1 MKNKSLRR
9 SLLTSVVSLATCS
22 TMFVGTTFA
31 WFTDSVTSARNVI
44 QSGNL
49 DITLNYWDGDSF
61 EEVGKNTKLFNDAA
75 RWEPGHTEVAYLE
88 IANAGSLALKYQLA
102 VNVFNETLGKTKDG
116 AEIKLSDYL
125 VFTVKEI
132 NANEVGT
139 YDRKEAKEFAGTS
152 TGLKAYK
159 SEYTPLEKNGDAD
172 YVAMVIYMPET
183 VQNEANHDGVNIPS
197 IEMGVS
203 LVATQMAYEEDSFN
217 NEYDKDAP
225 ELYSVNGKSY
235 NSAEEALNAAQSGDK
250 VILSGITA
258 PINVDK
264 AIDLTISRATVQAA
278 EGVNAMTISADAT
291 VKFDGA
297 NTFIGGKDADG
308 ISITNSAAPV
318 LTGKTANLT
327 VKGNN
332 CVDGSK
338 DVKIGGS
345 GIGAD
350 ENSSIVIKDLANLVA
365 EGYGT
370 AGFGIGG
377 ATKSVTLDKV
387 NVEYVSGGFVQPK
400 LVYDTSYGKSEPE
413 GGSAIGSMTSGAQ
426 INIKNSTIVHADG
439 GSKAAAIGARYHTGV
454 TVNITDSNVTA
465 FGGNASA
472 GIGGS
477 RVSSEATVAEQ
488 CNITITNSTV
498 NATGGQ
504 FAAGIGSGYD
514 THCKAY
520 GFPFAVINIDAQ
532 SKITAQGGQYGAG
545 IGTGYHVAGLA
556 GNIECEVKA
565 KDGGYRADKYTRA
578 QSVGFGVVDVT
589 REGKDSNF
597 YITYMGTPIT
607 IPSVELVQDK
617 INNAQAG
624 EKILLP
630 EGYYDQL
637 IVQNADGSL
646 KNGLTIIGDKGAV
659 VGNLNLNGSKNITV
673 KNIAFDAAGAA
684 LSNNYYTNISFYNT
698 ASGNCSENVVIENC
712 QFNGTATAGRDAY
725 CPIISNH
732 KSSHTRVANITVK
745 DCEFNAPSMY
755 CMSFFYTAKGTITVE
770 NNKFS
775 NFYAYAVAL
784 NTYNS
789 SDLIVKGNTFTF
801 ADFAHATS
809 SSAIYSASRSET
821 TNIINAKITGNT
833 FTGYVGEGFNP
844 GVIYFGTGTT
854 ANRYQTS
861 NFTYSFSG
869 NTFEGTFAGKDESTV
884 KVNLP

>member
-132 NANEVGT
+132 EKDKVGS
-139 YDRKEAKEFAGTS
+139 YDRAEAKEFAGTAM
-152 TGLKAYK
+152 GLKEYK
-159 SEYTPLEKNGDAD
+159 SEYIPLEKTNDAD
-172 YVAMVIYMPET
+172 YVAMVIYMPES
-183 VQNEANHDGVNIPS
+183 VQNEANHNGVDVPS

-203 LVATQMAYEEDSFN
+203 LFATQYAYEEDSFN
-217 NEYDKDAP
+217 NEYDKNAP
-225 ELYSVNGKSY
+225 DLYTVNGTSYKSVT
-235 NSAEEALNAAQSGDK
+235 EALAAAKDGDN
-250 VILSGITA
+250 VVLSGITA

-264 AIDLTISRATVQAA
+264 AIDLTISRATVQAG

-297 NTFIGGKDADG
+297 NSFVGGKGADG
-308 ISITNSAAPV
+308 ISIVGANAV
-318 LTGKTANLT
+318 LTGETANLT

-377 ATKSVTLDKV
+377 ATKSVTIE
-387 NVEYVSGGFVQPK
+387 NSTVEYAAGGFVQPK

-413 GGSAIGSMTSGAQ
+413 GGAAIGSMTSGAQ
-426 INIKNSTIVHADG
+426 INIKNSTIVRADG

-477 RVSSEATVAEQ
+477 RVSDDLTAEQ
-488 CNITITNSTV
+488 QCNTIDIKNSTV
-498 NATGGQ
+498 NATGGD
-504 FAAGIGSGYD
+504 FGAGIGTGYD
-514 THCKAY
+514 THCGK
-520 GFPFAVINIDAQ
+520 FATPLVIINIDAT
-532 SKITAQGGQYGAG
+532 SNITAQGGKYGAG
-545 IGTGYHVAGLA
+545 IGTGYHVAA
-556 GNIECEVKA
+556 VIGNIECEVNA
-565 KDGGYRADKYTRA
+565 KDGGSREKYTVARPI
-578 QSVGFGVVDVT
+578 GFGVVDMT
-589 REGKDSNF
+589 KEGSVGNF
-597 YITYMGTPIT
+597 YINYMGMTITLADKVITTAEQFLALGGKSLEGNVFIGADIDLNGAAMPAIGAAYGKTLIVNGDGYTISNGTTAHTAHNGMKHHGMFYAYTNSTLTINNLTFDNIT
-607 IPSVELVQDK
+607 IDATNDATRNFGAGIVVCYADGGSNVTLNNVDVHNCKVLNNTPDIGDEAGVFVGYQTGTLTM
-617 INNAQAG
+617 INCDSTGCTVAG
-624 EKILLP
+624 ETAEKT
-630 EGYYDQL
+630 G
-637 IVQNADGSL
+637 AM
-646 KNGLTIIGDKGAV
+646 IGMV
-659 VGNLNLNGSKNITV
+659 
-673 KNIAFDAAGAA
+673 
-684 LSNNYYTNISFYNT
+684 
-698 ASGNCSENVVIENC
+698 
-712 QFNGTATAGRDAY
+712 NGTATLTNCTTDLTIGI
-725 CPIISNH
+725 CN
-732 KSSHTRVANITVK
+732 RVA
-745 DCEFNAPSMY
+745 
-755 CMSFFYTAKGTITVE
+755 GTLT
-770 NNKFS
+770 
-775 NFYAYAVAL
+775 
-784 NTYNS
+784 
-789 SDLIVKGNTFTF
+789 
-801 ADFAHATS
+801 
-809 SSAIYSASRSET
+809 
-821 TNIINAKITGNT
+821 IN
-833 FTGYVGEGFNP
+833 
-844 GVIYFGTGTT
+844 
-854 ANRYQTS
+854 
-861 NFTYSFSG
+861 
-869 NTFEGTFAGKDESTV
+869 
-884 KVNLP
+884 